1 MLMYL
6 LHLGILNFIELKI
19 LNILFIISSY
29 CI

>member
-19 LNILFIISSY
+19 FKILFIISSY